1 MVIKHNNAY
10 RKKSNVIDALNSS
23 VEASLH
29 CHHQL
34 TFSVGE
40 ICTHYGS
47 QYPCDEHIT
56 VNTQQSLA
64 TIMQH
69 LGKSYILPF
78 LTLFF

>member
-1 MVIKHNNAY
+1 MDVQIDGQGYILVHLCDNGNQ
-10 RKKSNVIDALNSS
+10 KSNVIGALYSS

-40 ICTHYGS
+40 ICPPVITKVN
-47 QYPCDEHIT
+47 IT
-56 VNTQQSLA
+56 VTTQQSLV

-69 LGKSYILPF
+69 LGSLIY
-78 LTLFF
+78 